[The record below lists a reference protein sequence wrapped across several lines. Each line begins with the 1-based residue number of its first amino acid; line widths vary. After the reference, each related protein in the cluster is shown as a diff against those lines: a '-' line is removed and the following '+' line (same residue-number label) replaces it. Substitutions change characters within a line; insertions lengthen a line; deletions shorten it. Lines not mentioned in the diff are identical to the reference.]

1 MKQTEGVSQAV
12 RPRHELFARSGHHW
26 SVHRVDVASDT
37 EGIELLGYQRF
48 GTIHGL
54 RWGTVR
60 HRSGSVPTVS
70 LSALDLQ
77 TGESLA
83 SVPNCPVSA
92 HTPLVLP
99 IRRTNVNENQVSFE
113 SLFGKFSGGGTAD
126 EQKEE
131 GGEEEDESGGR
142 LELNASGQLRHQH
155 EMLHISDRESS
166 AIRPLLWLELSAIF
180 DKFSIP
186 CKKRIPY
193 KRKRKE
199 LGNVFGVSLSTL
211 VMRDRRI
218 NNGAPDTDTST
229 VPLIFMMVLEELESR
244 CSNEEGILRIAGHKQ
259 RVETICAQI
268 ETDLYEKPD
277 QVRATIKKSTCHE
290 LTSILKRLLR
300 QLPQPLLTTQLI
312 DLFYRCHQ
320 LPPQHERRT
329 ALNLLVLLLP
339 IEHSGTLRILVSF
352 LNRVVQNERNNKMSL
367 HNVAMI
373 IAPSLFP
380 PSSLQIRIDPSDIE
394 GQVRMAAVCCQL
406 VESLLQTGLDLW
418 RIPENLWLQ
427 HLSLT
432 GHQQLKPGHQKPKE
446 LLHRSN
452 TTATYD
458 YGSSTGYTQ

>member
-1 MKQTEGVSQAV
+1 M
-12 RPRHELFARSGHHW
+12 FARSGHHW

-54 RWGTVR
+54 HWGVR

-77 TGESLA
+77 TS
-83 SVPNCPVSA
+83 SVPNSV
-92 HTPLVLP
+92 PLMP
-99 IRRTNVNENQVSFE
+99 IRNENVVSFE
-113 SLFGKFSGGGTAD
+113 GLFETFQNPN
-126 EQKEE
+126 EQKDKQSET
-131 GGEEEDESGGR
+131 GR
-142 LELNASGQLRHQH
+142 NSSQ

-166 AIRPLLWLELSAIF
+166 ALRPLLWLELSAIF

-186 CKKRIPY
+186 CKKRMPY

-199 LGNVFGVSLSTL
+199 VGNVFGVSLSTL

-218 NNGAPDTDTST
+218 NNCDSST
-229 VPLIFMMVLEELESR
+229 VPQIFMLILNELETR
-244 CSNEEGILRIAGHKQ
+244 CCNEEGILRIAGHKQ

-268 ETDLYEKPD
+268 EADLYEKPD
-277 QVRATIKKSTCHE
+277 EVCKSLKKSTCHE

-300 QLPQPLLTTQLI
+300 ELPQPLLTAELI
-312 DLFYRCHQ
+312 DLFYKCHE
-320 LPPQHERRT
+320 LPLNDDRPK
-329 ALNLLVLLLP
+329 ALNLLVLLMP
-339 IEHSGTLRILVSF
+339 IEHSGTLRILMSF
-352 LNRVVQNERNNKMSL
+352 LNAVVRNESRNKMSL

-380 PSSLQIRIDPSDIE
+380 PSSLQMRFDQSDIG

-406 VESLLQTGLDLW
+406 VESLLQSGLDLW
-418 RIPENLWLQ
+418 KIPDSLWLQ
-427 HLSLT
+427 YQATKDLNKSS
-432 GHQQLKPGHQKPKE
+432 KPKE

-452 TTATYD
+452 TTYD
-458 YGSSTGYTQ
+458 STTFNSQHKHHFI